1 MSSPATATSW
11 LPTPKAAEALGCSPK
26 HLRAQHDIC
35 GGFLD
40 ATVHWA
46 YGPTLNSA
54 ITWNVEL
61 VREAFHRRGVCVR
74 RINQVDPSKVA
85 QHFLTTAAMEEGYA
99 PKDC

>member
-1 MSSPATATSW
+1 MSSPVKATNW

-26 HLRAQHDIC
+26 HLRAQRDVC

-54 ITWNVEL
+54 ITWNVQA
-61 VREAFHRRGVCVR
+61 VREAFHRRGVCAR
-74 RINQVDPSKVA
+74 KMTIEA
-85 QHFLTTAAMEEGYA
+85 Q
-99 PKDC
+99 

>member
-1 MSSPATATSW
+1 MSTPATATNW

-26 HLRAQHDIC
+26 HLRAQRDIC

-40 ATVHWA
+40 ATVHCA

-61 VREAFHRRGVCVR
+61 VREAFHRRGACAR
-74 RINQVDPSKVA
+74 KTTIGA
-85 QHFLTTAAMEEGYA
+85 Q
-99 PKDC
+99 

>member
-1 MSSPATATSW
+1 MSSPVTATNW

-26 HLRAQHDIC
+26 HLRAQRDVC

-46 YGPTLNSA
+46 YGPTMNSA

-61 VREAFHRRGVCVR
+61 VREAFHRRGVCAR
-74 RINQVDPSKVA
+74 KTTIGA
-85 QHFLTTAAMEEGYA
+85 Q
-99 PKDC
+99 

>member
-1 MSSPATATSW
+1 MSSPDTATIW

-26 HLRAQHDIC
+26 HLRAQRDVS

-40 ATVHWA
+40 AGVHWA

-61 VREAFHRRGVCVR
+61 VREAFHRRGVSAR
-74 RINQVDPSKVA
+74 QEQA
-85 QHFLTTAAMEEGYA
+85 
-99 PKDC
+99 